1 MSDTNERR
9 HSGARAPAREPAT
22 HEHRPSRGGPHP
34 EVRAQRASR
43 DGRPP
48 QDDGVHGSRVP
59 SRRSGPGTTSRYLD
73 LVLLFVFL
81 IAAWQALYAAVGE
94 VALTPP
100 LVTLRNAGAL
110 LASPVFWRHLEA
122 TADAFAVSLV
132 ITAIGGVA
140 AGLALGFHRF
150 SGLVSEPILTA
161 VYTLPKVTLYPLV
174 LLVFGLGISAKI
186 AFGVMHGIIPVI
198 LITMNAV
205 RNIDPVHLKTARAL
219 NLTPLQT
226 AATVL
231 APAVTPEIF
240 TGLRVGFSLT
250 LLGVIIGE
258 MFASQRGLG
267 FMIINGMNTHDV
279 PTMMAVILL
288 IVAFAVAAGTLLLAA
303 DRRLHRGAREAGI

>member
-1 MSDTNERR
+1 MSNAAQEGR
-9 HSGARAPAREPAT
+9 HSRARAQAREPGT
-22 HEHRPSRGGPHP
+22 HEHLHPEEGGRPSRP
-34 EVRAQRASR
+34 AALA
-43 DGRPP
+43 P
-48 QDDGVHGSRVP
+48 QDDGRPSKGSLR
-59 SRRSGPGTTSRYLD
+59 SRSGTTTRYLD
-73 LVLLFVFL
+73 IALLLLFL
-81 IAAWQALYAAVGE
+81 LAAWQALYAAVGE

-100 LVTLRNAGAL
+100 LATIRNAGAL

-122 TADAFAVSLV
+122 TADAFAVSLA
-132 ITAIGGVA
+132 ITAAGGVA
-140 AGLALGFHRF
+140 AGLALGFRRF
-150 SGLVSEPILTA
+150 AGQVSEPILTA

-174 LLVFGLGISAKI
+174 LLIFGLGISAKI
-186 AFGVMHGIIPVI
+186 AFGVMHGIIPVM

-240 TGLRVGFSLT
+240 TGLRLGFSLT

-288 IVAFAVAAGTLLLAA
+288 IVTFAVTAGTLLLAA
-303 DRRLHRGAREAGI
+303 DRRLHRGAREAGY

>member
-1 MSDTNERR
+1 MPRST
-9 HSGARAPAREPAT
+9 SGSNAC
-22 HEHRPSRGGPHP
+22 SRGGGGHEKPFP
-34 EVRAQRASR
+34 
-43 DGRPP
+43 GR
-48 QDDGVHGSRVP
+48 GAARCAA
-59 SRRSGPGTTSRYLD
+59 PGTRGRGEPHSMNRLFSAESPGRQRLLD
-73 LVLLFVFL
+73 LALLLLVLV
-81 IAAWQALYAAVGE
+81 AAWQALYAAVGD

-110 LASPVFWRHLEA
+110 LNSPVFWRHLEA

-186 AFGVMHGIIPVI
+186 AFGIMHGVIPLI

-219 NLTPLQT
+219 KLTPWQT
-226 AATVL
+226 ASTVL

-258 MFASQRGLG
+258 MFASQRARGG
-267 FMIINGMNTHDV
+267 IT
-279 PTMMAVILL
+279 PS
-288 IVAFAVAAGTLLLAA
+288 
-303 DRRLHRGAREAGI
+303 RRSGSREAAIWNP

>member
-1 MSDTNERR
+1 MSSAAHDGRD
-9 HSGARAPAREPAT
+9 SGAPRSGEPGT
-22 HEHRPSRGGPHP
+22 HEHRS
-34 EVRAQRASR
+34 ANTSS
-43 DGRPP
+43 
-48 QDDGVHGSRVP
+48 DGVHGSRGLP
-59 SRRSGPGTTSRYLD
+59 RTTIRGSGSGTTARYMD
-73 LVLLFVFL
+73 LVLLLL
-81 IAAWQALYAAVGE
+81 ILLAAWHTLYAAVGD

-100 LVTLRNAGAL
+100 LATLRNAGAL
-110 LASPVFWRHLEA
+110 LTSAVFLRHLAA

-132 ITAIGGVA
+132 ITAVGGVA

-150 SGLVSEPILTA
+150 SGLVCEPILTA

-186 AFGVMHGIIPVI
+186 AFGVMHGIIPVV
-198 LITMNAV
+198 LITLNAV

-219 NLTPLQT
+219 DLTPLQT
-226 AATVL
+226 AMTVL

-240 TGLRVGFSLT
+240 TGLRLGFSLT

-288 IVAFAVAAGTLLLAA
+288 IVVFAVAAGTLLLAA
-303 DRRLHRGAREAGI
+303 DRRLHRGARQNL

>member
-1 MSDTNERR
+1 MDW
-9 HSGARAPAREPAT
+9 A
-22 HEHRPSRGGPHP
+22 
-34 EVRAQRASR
+34 
-43 DGRPP
+43 
-48 QDDGVHGSRVP
+48 
-59 SRRSGPGTTSRYLD
+59 L
-73 LVLLFVFL
+73 LVLALL
-81 IAAWQALYAAVGE
+81 AIWQVLYAAVGD

-100 LVTLRNAGAL
+100 LATLRNAGAL
-110 LASPVFWRHLEA
+110 LGSPGFWRHLEA
-122 TADAFAVSLV
+122 TAYAFAVSLV
-132 ITAIGGVA
+132 ITAIGGVT

-186 AFGVMHGIIPVI
+186 AFGIMHGIVPVI
-198 LITMNAV
+198 LITMSAV

-219 NLTPLQT
+219 NLTALQT
-226 AATVL
+226 AANVL

-279 PTMMAVILL
+279 PTMMAVIFL
-288 IVAFAVAAGTLLLAA
+288 IVTFAVTAGTLLLAA
-303 DRRLHRGAREAGI
+303 DRRLHRGAREAP